1 MLNDS
6 EFKPFSLTDF
16 TVAEAPPEEPDS
28 PSASRGDG
36 EAEVEGSKISGR
48 RVSFKSL
55 MFDKEGD
62 FAGYASEASAELK
75 DGKSDLEKIRL
86 SKDFKTA
93 EFFRE
98 NSLLTNAEDFAETIR
113 DGAKLYKTQL
123 LAKIE
128 EQATDTERIHQKTVA
143 ENQEADEERNKL
155 LSATEDKVNEI
166 KNEAFNEG
174 FEAGRL
180 EGMQKRYDEAERLVL
195 QVNSVLEQLNSLRQ
209 VVRFQAEVELVE
221 LALRIAKNIVAEE
234 IKIPNDVIKN
244 IVQVALH
251 ETDVQGK
258 IYVYLHPDDYEFLL
272 KSKADLERYLSD
284 EQTLAI
290 RQNPGMKPGSIYVE
304 SDEEII
310 SRSIEDQFNK
320 LEKTLAEQKENRHAH
335 LSEVD
340 IDAHDFSIRPSSEA
354 AVDKESAAAVHLQ
367 SVEETEET
375 ESKEEDAET
384 STANEAEDI
393 SQETEQVDLSEPVE
407 TGETE
412 QLSGSEDISETKE
425 TDFSEETAEPALESE
440 LIEAAEPAL
449 ETESAETGEQELET
463 DVDES
468 AD

>member
-16 TVAEAPPEEPDS
+16 TVAEAPPQEHDN
-28 PSASRGDG
+28 PSASSRDC
-36 EAEVEGSKISGR
+36 EAEVEDSESSGR
-48 RVSFKSL
+48 RASFKPL
-55 MFDKEGD
+55 MFDQEGD
-62 FAGYASEASAELK
+62 FAGYASEAPTELTN
-75 DGKSDLEKIRL
+75 GKSDIEKIRL

-234 IKIPNDVIKN
+234 IKIPNSVIKN
-244 IVQVALH
+244 IVQAALH
-251 ETDVQGK
+251 ETEVQGK

-290 RQNPGMKPGSIYVE
+290 RQNPEMKPGSIYVE

-384 STANEAEDI
+384 STANEADDI
-393 SQETEQVDLSEPVE
+393 SQEKEQVDLSEPVE
-407 TGETE
+407 TEETE
-412 QLSGSEDISETKE
+412 QPTGSEDISETKE

>member
-16 TVAEAPPEEPDS
+16 TVAEALPEEPDS

-36 EAEVEGSKISGR
+36 EAEVEGSKISDR

-234 IKIPNDVIKN
+234 IKIPNGVIKN
-244 IVQVALH
+244 IVQAALH
-251 ETDVQGK
+251 ETEVQGK

-290 RQNPGMKPGSIYVE
+290 RQNPEMKPGSIYVE

-393 SQETEQVDLSEPVE
+393 SQETEQVDLSKPVE
-407 TGETE
+407 TVETE
-412 QLSGSEDISETKE
+412 QPSGSEDISETKE
-425 TDFSEETAEPALESE
+425 TDFSEET
-440 LIEAAEPAL
+440 AEPAL

>member
-16 TVAEAPPEEPDS
+16 TVAEAPPEEPYNT
-28 PSASRGDG
+28 SAPRGDG
-36 EAEVEGSKISGR
+36 EAEVEGSEISDR

-55 MFDKEGD
+55 KFNKEGD
-62 FAGYASEASAELK
+62 FTGYASEASAELR
-75 DGKSDLEKIRL
+75 DGKSDVEKIRL
-86 SKDFKTA
+86 SKDFETA
-93 EFFRE
+93 NFFRE

-123 LAKIE
+123 LSKIE
-128 EQATDTERIHQKTVA
+128 EQAIDTERIHQKTIA
-143 ENQEADEERNKL
+143 ENQEADKERNKL
-155 LSATEDKVNEI
+155 MSATEEKVNEI

-234 IKIPNDVIKN
+234 IKIPNGVIKN
-244 IVQVALH
+244 IVQAALH
-251 ETDVQGK
+251 ETEVQGK

-272 KSKADLERYLSD
+272 KSKADLERYMSD

-290 RQNPGMKPGSIYVE
+290 RDNPEMKPGSIYVE

-354 AVDKESAAAVHLQ
+354 AAVDKESAAVHLQ
-367 SVEETEET
+367 SVEGSEET
-375 ESKEEDAET
+375 ESKEENVET
-384 STANEAEDI
+384 SNTKEAEDI
-393 SQETEQVDLSEPVE
+393 SQETEQVDLSDPVE
-407 TGETE
+407 TGATE
-412 QLSGSEDISETKE
+412 Q
-425 TDFSEETAEPALESE
+425 P
-440 LIEAAEPAL
+440 
-449 ETESAETGEQELET
+449 SA
-463 DVDES
+463 S
-468 AD
+468 